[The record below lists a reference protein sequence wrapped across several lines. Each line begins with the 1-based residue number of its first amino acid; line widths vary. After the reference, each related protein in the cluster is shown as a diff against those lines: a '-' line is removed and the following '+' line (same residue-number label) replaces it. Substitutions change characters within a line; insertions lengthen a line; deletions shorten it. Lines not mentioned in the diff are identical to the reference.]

1 MDWNINSDKIMK
13 EEFKTVA
20 RFSDSVSAEITA
32 GMLRANGINAQVF
45 GQTSSYPSINA
56 TIDSVEV
63 KVNETDY
70 DTALELIKDCEK
82 D

>member
-1 MDWNINSDKIMK
+1 MDWNINSDKKMK

-70 DTALELIKDCEK
+70 DAALELIKDCEK

>member
-13 EEFKTVA
+13 EEFKTIA

-70 DTALELIKDCEK
+70 DAALELIKDCEK

>member
-63 KVNETDY
+63 KVNEADY
-70 DTALELIKDCEK
+70 DAALELIKDCEK
-82 D
+82 G

>member
-70 DTALELIKDCEK
+70 DAALELIKDCEK

>member
-70 DTALELIKDCEK
+70 DAALELIKDCEK
-82 D
+82 G